1 MKGELSLKL
10 AKRLSEIVKS
20 KFESGEMLE
29 KVSPITKELLRFW
42 FCEPFTDLRE
52 INFHIGQ
59 KQSILNVIYLHEV
72 LKVKSVYDIYN
83 TVAPELLQDSCLFGE
98 QNLLPSL
105 GKESYDLPKYLVKM
119 ATGTGKTWVMHALL
133 VWQVLNCRHE
143 EEKSGRFTC
152 NFLIVAPGIIVYERL
167 LDAYKGRL
175 KANGTERDF
184 STNDFMRNRELF
196 LPESY
201 REEMFAFLQNNTVS
215 KEEGIGRKATGGG
228 LIALTNWHLFFSDKN
243 KETTESEADLVSDLL
258 PTRPGTAAGN
268 SLESLDAKYLR
279 GTEVEFLQSLPDLLI
294 INDEAHHIHD
304 NDLQWQKG
312 LNKIISG
319 ENKQRVQIDF
329 TATPY
334 ITKGSGKKECKMYF
348 PHVVSDF
355 ALMAAINESLV
366 KMISLDRRKE
376 LTDLEDLN
384 YSAERDERGR
394 FLSLS
399 AGQRMMLRA
408 GLTRLNIL
416 EEGFNALGKYPKM
429 LVLCEDTEVS
439 QAVFEFMTGVEGC
452 GLEKE
457 EVLRIDSDKKGEVN
471 LDEWK
476 KLKEKLFNID
486 KHRKPK
492 VIISVLMLRE
502 GFDVNNVCVIV
513 PLRASQ
519 SNILLEQIVG
529 RGLRLMFR
537 EPEYRSTKTEIR
549 KALFDKENPKA
560 YYDILFIIE
569 HPKFIEFWDNL
580 KREGIGIGEVEDA
593 SPQGGSVTGDVIS
606 VNLKDDYKKYD
617 MYIPRI
623 VNEIEEEICLD
634 EVDISS
640 FEPFKTY
647 SLQQLQKIMAKQG
660 EEFVSHDVISR
671 GQWGSYT
678 VDVSL
683 FSASSYN
690 VYLQKLVSNV
700 GNTSLDGKKSGR
712 VPALQVFKGV
722 LTGIAD
728 SYIRTRLF
736 DCDFEPYENNNWKI
750 LLSADGYVSSH
761 ILKVLN
767 NYIFNL
773 QQNCV
778 KTGGE
783 VEKIWFSSVGKL
795 KMRETYSFKA
805 RKTIYERFGYPTNNG
820 GYERCFGEFLD
831 NDAKVES
838 FLKIDEYKHYFA
850 KVPYMREDGMLAWYS
865 PDFMVK
871 TQKHIYII
879 ETKGTASMSQANVR
893 AKQIAATEWCERINA
908 LDEGDR
914 MNREW
919 KYVLLSENMFYSFRA
934 TGADIEDICERNL
947 LNKGNIFGQL
957 NFD

>member
-1 MKGELSLKL
+1 MKL

-243 KETTESEADLVSDLL
+243 KETTESDADLVSDLL

-606 VNLKDDYKKYD
+606 VNLKEDYKKYD

-947 LNKGNIFGQL
+947 LNKENICGKL

>member
-29 KVSPITKELLRFW
+29 KVSTITKELLRFW

-52 INFHIGQ
+52 VNFHIGQ

-143 EEKSGRFTC
+143 EERSGRFSC

-175 KANGTERDF
+175 MSNGTERDF
-184 STNDFMRNRELF
+184 STNDFMRNKELF
-196 LPESY
+196 LPEGY
-201 REEMFAFLQNNTVS
+201 REEMFSFLQNNTVS
-215 KEEGIGRKATGGG
+215 KDEGICRKATGGG
-228 LIALTNWHLFFSDKN
+228 LIALTNWHLFTSDKD
-243 KETTESEADLVSDLL
+243 KKKTKDKSGLVSDLL
-258 PTRPGTAAGN
+258 PTRPGIAEGN
-268 SLESLDAKYLR
+268 SLERLDAKYLR

-304 NDLQWQKG
+304 NDLQWQIG
-312 LNKIISG
+312 LNKIMSG

-329 TATPY
+329 SATPY
-334 ITKGSGKKECKMYF
+334 VVRGSGKKENKMYF

-355 ALMAAINESLV
+355 ALSTAINEGLV

-399 AGQRMMLRA
+399 AGQRMMLKA

-416 EEGFNALGKYPKM
+416 EEGFNAIGKYPKM

-452 GLEKE
+452 GLEQE
-457 EVLRIDSDKKGEVN
+457 EVVRIDSDKKGDVK
-471 LDEWK
+471 DKEWK
-476 KLKEKLFNID
+476 ELKEKLFNID
-486 KHRKPK
+486 KHKTPK

-537 EPEYRSTKTEIR
+537 EPEYRSTKAEIR
-549 KALFDKENPKA
+549 RALLDKENPGA

-569 HPKFIEFWDNL
+569 HPKFIEFWENL
-580 KREGIGIGEVEDA
+580 ESEGIGIGEVEDE

-606 VNLKDDYKKYD
+606 VGLKEDYERYD

-623 VNEIEEEICLD
+623 ISESEEEICFD
-634 EVDISS
+634 EVDISG
-640 FEPFKTY
+640 FEPLKNY
-647 SLQQLQKIMAKQG
+647 SLQRLQQIMAKKG
-660 EEFVSHDVISR
+660 EEFVSHDVISK

-678 VDVSL
+678 VDVGL

-712 VPALQVFKGV
+712 VPALQVFKGE

-736 DCDFEPYENNNWKI
+736 KCNFDPYENNNWKI

-778 KTGGE
+778 KTGGQ
-783 VEKIWFSSVGKL
+783 VEKVWFSSVEEL
-795 KMRETYSFKA
+795 KMREVYSFET
-805 RKTIYERFGYPTNNG
+805 RKTIYKRFGYPANSG
-820 GYERCFGEFLD
+820 GYEQRFGEFLD

-865 PDFMVK
+865 PDFIVK

-879 ETKGTASMSQANVR
+879 ETKATEAASQANVR

-919 KYVLLSENMFYSFRA
+919 KYVLLREDMFYSFGG

-947 LNKGNIFGQL
+947 LSKGNILGVL
-957 NFD
+957 NFE

>member
-486 KHRKPK
+486 KHRMPK

-606 VNLKDDYKKYD
+606 VNLKEDYKKYD

-934 TGADIEDICERNL
+934 TGADIEDICKRNL

-957 NFD
+957 NLD

>member
-1 MKGELSLKL
+1 MKL

-606 VNLKDDYKKYD
+606 VNLKEDYKKYD

-947 LNKGNIFGQL
+947 LNKENICGKL

>member
-606 VNLKDDYKKYD
+606 VNLKEDYKKYD

-947 LNKGNIFGQL
+947 LNKENIFGQL

>member
-606 VNLKDDYKKYD
+606 VNLKEDYKKYD

-934 TGADIEDICERNL
+934 TGADIEDICKRNL

>member
-20 KFESGEMLE
+20 EFESGEMLE

-52 INFHIGQ
+52 VNFHIGQ

-72 LKVKSVYDIYN
+72 LKVNSIYDIYN
-83 TVAPELLQDSCLFGE
+83 TVSPELLQDSCLFGE

-105 GKESYDLPKYLVKM
+105 GKESYNLPKYLVKM

-143 EEKSGRFTC
+143 EERSGRFSC

-175 KANGTERDF
+175 MSNGMERDF
-184 STNDFMRNRELF
+184 STNDFMRNKELF

-201 REEMFAFLQNNTVS
+201 REEMFSFLQNNTVS
-215 KEEGIGRKATGGG
+215 KDEGICRKATGGG
-228 LIALTNWHLFFSDKN
+228 LIALTNWHLFTSDKD
-243 KETTESEADLVSDLL
+243 KKKTKDKSGLVSDLL
-258 PTRPGTAAGN
+258 PTRPGIAEGN
-268 SLESLDAKYLR
+268 SLERLDAKYLR
-279 GTEVEFLQSLPDLLI
+279 GTEVEFLQSLPDLVI

-304 NDLQWQKG
+304 DDLQWQIG
-312 LNKIISG
+312 LNKIMSG

-329 TATPY
+329 SATPY
-334 ITKGSGKKECKMYF
+334 VVRGSGKKENKMYF

-355 ALMAAINESLV
+355 ALSTAINEGLV

-399 AGQRMMLRA
+399 AGQRMMLKA

-486 KHRKPK
+486 KHRMPK

-606 VNLKDDYKKYD
+606 VNLKEDYKKYD

>member
-1 MKGELSLKL
+1 MKL

-606 VNLKDDYKKYD
+606 VNLKEDYKKYD

-934 TGADIEDICERNL
+934 TGADIEDICKRNL

>member
-105 GKESYDLPKYLVKM
+105 GKENYDLPKYLVKM

-133 VWQVLNCRHE
+133 VWQVLNCRYE

-606 VNLKDDYKKYD
+606 VNLKEDYKKYD

-934 TGADIEDICERNL
+934 TGADIEDICKRNL

>member
-20 KFESGEMLE
+20 KFESGEMLK

-606 VNLKDDYKKYD
+606 VNLKEDYKKYD

-671 GQWGSYT
+671 GQWSSYT

-947 LNKGNIFGQL
+947 LNKENICGQL

>member
-258 PTRPGTAAGN
+258 PMRPGTAAGN

-606 VNLKDDYKKYD
+606 VNLKEDYKKYD

-934 TGADIEDICERNL
+934 TGADIEDICKRNL

>member
-243 KETTESEADLVSDLL
+243 KEMTESEADLVSDLL

-606 VNLKDDYKKYD
+606 VNLKEDYKKYD

-805 RKTIYERFGYPTNNG
+805 RKTIYERFDYPTNNG

-947 LNKGNIFGQL
+947 LNKENICGKL

>member
-606 VNLKDDYKKYD
+606 VNLKEDYKKYD

>member
-1 MKGELSLKL
+1 MKL